1 MHSDTS
7 GTEPPQPL
15 FELTPLTAEQ
25 AEAYSGLLD
34 YGCQV
39 VLCSSKKSPT
49 WIGWQKKTPTYDDL
63 WHHDGPIA
71 LIPAS
76 RHLVVFDCDSGT
88 PDDIAAFA
96 REYPPIVQLP
106 SRQPGR
112 WHFFYP
118 ATRLIKN
125 SWFGW
130 RSVSGD
136 VRSQAGYVVLWR
148 DNAQRLLEALMD
160 PNPTSTQAP
169 LHLIQKTPPQTRA
182 KPAPQRTSTSD
193 PEPPRGGSGSP
204 GPIHFDQLRNWAYRT
219 PRGTDR
225 EAWDLRV
232 ADESRRLNEDLP
244 VPLTLA
250 EVEYTAAAVAEWVWN
265 KMPAEYLAKGGEW
278 TTDLARQK
286 GLASGAKRRKGTA
299 LEHDRTPWVAEGIS
313 RRTWLRR
320 RASTSD
326 APTIPK
332 TAAPHLALGI
342 SPDAWR
348 QRLSRTRAG
357 TYRGAK
363 KGVHPWDYLA
373 IGEAEWWEYYAPGAP
388 CHPAPEPAK
397 NCHKFGTEQIGGQRD
412 RRDRREGI
420 GGGVETTGDPG
431 RGVGPAPE
439 KPQQI
444 KMSSDQSSDQVSRP
458 VTKKVPTPKEGV
470 DKKADI
476 DSKSK
481 AAMRKMAKEI
491 IVDEYLS
498 LREAA
503 YELALLHCGGIPHG
517 LRRPMMPYPE
527 YDRSNAKHRQKYAIA
542 MSEKAKHDL
551 GIAEELYAREHAL
564 GLVPRGV
571 PPWREFTESWVPD
584 DILVE
589 QYLQDRREWISET
602 RHFWRRE
609 LAGEYAID
617 QAVLLDRDKPTRNC
631 LAAECRQ
638 LAQESDVLCN
648 GCRGLASALTQCPH
662 CGESESKLLLAGQR
676 MCPTCTMATPEQLTT
691 RTNALVVAWDQLR
704 TETFRPPVQRH
715 HLPC

>member
-96 REYPPIVQLP
+96 REYPPIVQPP

-148 DNAQRLLEALMD
+148 DNARRLLEALMD

-193 PEPPRGGSGSP
+193 PEPPRRRSGSP

-225 EAWDLRV
+225 EAWGLRV

-265 KMPAEYLAKGGEW
+265 KMPGEYLAKGGEW
-278 TTDLARQK
+278 TTDLARQM
-286 GLASGAKRRKGTA
+286 GLASGDRRQLVLLVTTTIFAGRDGVIIRYGGTVDYRPTSQA
-299 LEHDRTPWVAEGIS
+299 IEAETYGRQDTGNGSGQGWDERAFSAQVAEWAIAVAGETGAS
-313 RRTWLRR
+313 VAHSAGSLR
-320 RASTSD
+320 
-326 APTIPK
+326 
-332 TAAPHLALGI
+332 
-342 SPDAWR
+342 
-348 QRLSRTRAG
+348 
-357 TYRGAK
+357 
-363 KGVHPWDYLA
+363 
-373 IGEAEWWEYYAPGAP
+373 
-388 CHPAPEPAK
+388 
-397 NCHKFGTEQIGGQRD
+397 
-412 RRDRREGI
+412 
-420 GGGVETTGDPG
+420 
-431 RGVGPAPE
+431 RGVG
-439 KPQQI
+439 
-444 KMSSDQSSDQVSRP
+444 
-458 VTKKVPTPKEGV
+458 G
-470 DKKADI
+470 
-476 DSKSK
+476 
-481 AAMRKMAKEI
+481 
-491 IVDEYLS
+491 
-498 LREAA
+498 
-503 YELALLHCGGIPHG
+503 
-517 LRRPMMPYPE
+517 
-527 YDRSNAKHRQKYAIA
+527 
-542 MSEKAKHDL
+542 
-551 GIAEELYAREHAL
+551 
-564 GLVPRGV
+564 
-571 PPWREFTESWVPD
+571 
-584 DILVE
+584 
-589 QYLQDRREWISET
+589 
-602 RHFWRRE
+602 
-609 LAGEYAID
+609 
-617 QAVLLDRDKPTRNC
+617 
-631 LAAECRQ
+631 
-638 LAQESDVLCN
+638 
-648 GCRGLASALTQCPH
+648 
-662 CGESESKLLLAGQR
+662 
-676 MCPTCTMATPEQLTT
+676 
-691 RTNALVVAWDQLR
+691 
-704 TETFRPPVQRH
+704 
-715 HLPC
+715 